1 MQLFFTEEKKEQFT
15 LPKKESKHIIKS
27 LRKKEGDILHFTDG
41 KGMLMTGYILH
52 ANHKETIVNI
62 TNKISKK
69 KTHPGHIHIA
79 ISPTKNINR
88 FEFFLEKATEIGVDE
103 ITPIICERSERRS
116 VKRGRCHRIL
126 ISAMKQS
133 LKCHLPKMNEII
145 LLTEFLK
152 KDIAGNK
159 YIAHLSE
166 EARKELRNEKKS
178 EQTTILI
185 GPEGDFS
192 KIEIKT
198 SIENNYKAVS
208 LGNSRLRT
216 ETAGITAVNIIN
228 IIN

>member
-1 MQLFFTEEKKEQFT
+1 
-15 LPKKESKHIIKS
+15 
-27 LRKKEGDILHFTDG
+27 
-41 KGMLMTGYILH
+41 
-52 ANHKETIVNI
+52 
-62 TNKISKK
+62 
-69 KTHPGHIHIA
+69 
-79 ISPTKNINR
+79 
-88 FEFFLEKATEIGVDE
+88 
-103 ITPIICERSERRS
+103 
-116 VKRGRCHRIL
+116 
-126 ISAMKQS
+126 MKQS
-133 LKCHLPKMNEII
+133 LNCHLPKMNENI
-145 LLTEFLK
+145 LLTEFLQ

-166 EARKELRNEKKS
+166 KARKELRNEKRS

-192 KIEIKT
+192 KIEIKK